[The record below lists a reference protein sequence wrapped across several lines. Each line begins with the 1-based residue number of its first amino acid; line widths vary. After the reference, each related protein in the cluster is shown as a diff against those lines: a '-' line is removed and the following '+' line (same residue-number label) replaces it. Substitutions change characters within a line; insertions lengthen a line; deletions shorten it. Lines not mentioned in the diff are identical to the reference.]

1 MGNSHFFATMSVNA
15 EQVMGMMHDQMYRAA
30 LDTEAEL
37 DQKLK
42 DMDAMKEDDI
52 EEIRRKRLEQMKS
65 THSRKNKM
73 LGLGHGEYALIEEKD
88 FFDCAKK
95 SEYIV
100 VHFYRPSTWRC
111 EILDRH
117 LKQLAVKHWGTRFV
131 KIDAEKSRYLV
142 ERLRIWC
149 MPSLVLCKQG
159 KTEKTI
165 SGFDEFGGGDE
176 FTTEM
181 MEKTLAGYGVISE
194 D

>member
-1 MGNSHFFATMSVNA
+1 MDSQTEMVL
-15 EQVMGMMHDQMYRAA
+15 GMMHDQMLRAA
-30 LDTEAEL
+30 EDTEADL

-42 DMDAMKEDDI
+42 DMDAMKQDDI

-65 THSRKNKM
+65 TYSRKNKM
-73 LGLGHGEYALIEEKD
+73 LAQGHGEYSLIDEKD
-88 FFDCAKK
+88 FFDAAKK
-95 SEYIV
+95 SDYIV

-117 LKQLAVKHWGTRFV
+117 MKQLAVKHWGTRFV

-149 MPSLVLCKQG
+149 MPSLVLCKHG

-165 SGFDEFGGGDE
+165 AGFDEFGGGDE

-181 MEKTLAGYGVISE
+181 MEKVLAEYGVIEESN
-194 D
+194 

>member
-1 MGNSHFFATMSVNA
+1 MDPQA
-15 EQVMGMMHDQMYRAA
+15 EMLLGQMHDQVLRAA

-37 DQKLK
+37 DEKLK
-42 DMDAMKEDDI
+42 KMDAMKEDDI
-52 EEIRRKRLEQMKS
+52 EEIRRKRLEQVKS
-65 THSRKNKM
+65 THSRKQQAM
-73 LGLGHGEYALIEEKD
+73 TQGHGTYDVIDEKD
-88 FFDCAKK
+88 FFDVAKK

-111 EILDRH
+111 EIVDRH

-149 MPSLVLCKQG
+149 LPSLVLCKGG

-181 MEKTLAGYGVISE
+181 MEKTLAAYGVIE
-194 D
+194 KD

>member
-1 MGNSHFFATMSVNA
+1 MSAQA
-15 EQVMGMMHDQMYRAA
+15 EQLLGMMHDQMYRAA

-37 DQKLK
+37 DRKLK

-65 THSRKNKM
+65 THSKKTKM
-73 LGLGHGEYALIEEKD
+73 LAQGHGEYSLIEEKD
-88 FFDCAKK
+88 FFDVAKN

-111 EILDRH
+111 EIMDRH
-117 LKQLAVKHWGTRFV
+117 LRELSRKHWGTRFV
-131 KIDAEKSRYLV
+131 KIDAEKSPYLV
-142 ERLRIWC
+142 ERLHIWC
-149 MPSLVLCKQG
+149 LPSLVLCKQG

-165 SGFDEFGGGDE
+165 CGFDEFGGGDE

-181 MEKTLAGYGVISE
+181 LARTLAGYGVISE

>member
-1 MGNSHFFATMSVNA
+1 ML
-15 EQVMGMMHDQMYRAA
+15 GMMQDQMLRAA

-37 DQKLK
+37 DEKIK
-42 DMDAMKEDDI
+42 KMDAMKEDDI
-52 EEIRRKRLEQMKS
+52 EEIRRKRLEQMKQ
-65 THSRKNKM
+65 THSKKQQK
-73 LGLGHGEYALIEEKD
+73 LAEGHGSYELIEEGN
-88 FFDCAKK
+88 FFEVAKQ

-111 EILDRH
+111 EIVDRH

-149 MPSLVLCKQG
+149 LPSLVLCKGG

-181 MEKTLAGYGVISE
+181 MEKTLAAYGVIQE